1 MPAARRDESLQGSHV
16 HLPQH
21 QASDERVELLQV
33 QTIVLDAPLVG
44 VLRQVLRRR
53 SSERAMGSESVQ
65 PSFTDLIDPP
75 RELLERLAEVTR
87 SSAFANSRSSDLL
100 VDMPDPTTPDE
111 T

>member
-1 MPAARRDESLQGSHV
+1 
-16 HLPQH
+16 
-21 QASDERVELLQV
+21 
-33 QTIVLDAPLVG
+33 
-44 VLRQVLRRR
+44 
-53 SSERAMGSESVQ
+53 MGSESVQ